1 MLPYEGGRYSI
12 AYGGEAILEM
22 KAWLVDTLGVHWTI
36 GVQGFFRIDWVS
48 EVGVWHGN
56 Y

>member
-1 MLPYEGGRYSI
+1 MLPYEGGMYSI

-22 KAWLVDTLGVHWTI
+22 IACLVNTLGVHWAI
-36 GVQGFFRIDWVS
+36 SVQVFFS
-48 EVGVWHGN
+48 EEGVWHGN